1 MRPAQNYCVRLRFT
15 ETAELLSPRFILIQ
29 LFKKTPVNRYSA
41 LDAESSGFKFRYVT
55 VFNNAGPRV
64 GARCDY
70 VLFLEKS

>member
-29 LFKKTPVNRYSA
+29 LFKKTPVNRHSA
-41 LDAESSGFKFRYVT
+41 LDAESSGFKFLYDT
-55 VFNNAGPRV
+55 VFNDAGPRV
-64 GARCDY
+64 GARGDY

>member
-29 LFKKTPVNRYSA
+29 LFKKKPVNRHSA
-41 LDAESSGFKFRYVT
+41 LDAESSGFKYRYVT